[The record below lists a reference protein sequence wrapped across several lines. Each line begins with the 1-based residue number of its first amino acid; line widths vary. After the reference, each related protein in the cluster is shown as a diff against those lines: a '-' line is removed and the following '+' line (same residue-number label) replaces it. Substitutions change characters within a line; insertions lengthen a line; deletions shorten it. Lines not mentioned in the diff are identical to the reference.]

1 MEFDGVYKLRTL
13 SDDAFTLMKTMGRG
27 YHFVTNFKSLW
38 IDPGLPEA
46 DIKLVMHPK
55 NILTLTLMKN
65 KDESITYMHELTM
78 APHMNFTITLKVKSK
93 GLWSE
98 RVSFQ
103 IQLCASKHE
112 FKKTNSLSL
121 FRLGRLSS

>member
-1 MEFDGVYKLRTL
+1 MGYQRRVHGDIQLILSYRLSLFSSTQQPFQPLESIMEFDGVYKLRTL
-13 SDDAFTLMKTMGRG
+13 SDDFFTLMKTM
-27 YHFVTNFKSLW
+27 
-38 IDPGLPEA
+38 GLPEA

-98 RVSFQ
+98 CVS
-103 IQLCASKHE
+103 
-112 FKKTNSLSL
+112 
-121 FRLGRLSS
+121 